1 MPSCIYIVDDDAD
14 ILASVESLL
23 SAEGEVV
30 TQGFTSG
37 VHFLSGR
44 SVLEPGVLLL
54 DFEMP
59 GRSGLDVLMAL
70 RQEADARFAPIM
82 LTGHADISLVVEAM
96 RAGAIDFLEK
106 PFAAEDLIQAVRSA
120 FKWQDDGLISSGGS
134 VSAMTRIN
142 GLSPREKD
150 VLRGLLNGSTNNRI
164 GANLAIS
171 PRTVEIY
178 RGNLMKKLGA
188 DTLCAA
194 LKVAFSAGFI
204 PAPQDT

>member
-1 MPSCIYIVDDDAD
+1 MPRRIYIVDDDAD
-14 ILASVESLL
+14 ILASIESLL
-23 SAEGEVV
+23 SAGGEVT
-30 TQGFTSG
+30 TQGFVSG
-37 VHFLSGR
+37 TRFLSGR

-54 DFEMP
+54 DFKMP
-59 GRSGLDVLMAL
+59 GRSGLDVLTTL

-82 LTGHADISLVVEAM
+82 LTGHADIALVVEAM

-106 PFAAEDLIQAVRSA
+106 PFATDDLIQAVRSA
-120 FKWQDDGLISSGGS
+120 FKWQDGKLISSGS
-134 VSAMTRIN
+134 AVSAMTRIN

-150 VLRGLLNGSTNNRI
+150 VLRGLLNGSTNSII
-164 GANLAIS
+164 GEDLAIS

-178 RGNLMKKLGA
+178 RGKLMKKLGA

-204 PAPQDT
+204 AEV